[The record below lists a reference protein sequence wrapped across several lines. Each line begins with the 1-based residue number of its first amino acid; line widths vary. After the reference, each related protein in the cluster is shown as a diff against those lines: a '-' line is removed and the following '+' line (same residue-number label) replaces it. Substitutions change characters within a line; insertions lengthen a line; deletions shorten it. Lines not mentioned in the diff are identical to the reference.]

1 MNAVQLAPTSRDTVD
16 LILGEEN
23 HLRRIARHLARC
35 HADADDLVQETM
47 MRAYRA
53 RDRFTPGTSIR
64 AWTTTI
70 LRRVFLT
77 NALRDRRRGVE
88 TDTDSGDMLETVPDR
103 GLPDKSGER
112 MGFGAVAEE
121 LDETVKRAVDRV
133 PAPYREAFYLAVI
146 KEMSCAEISNA
157 VSIPEGTVMSRVHRA
172 RERLRADL
180 ANYEGRPRTRA
191 VPVSRP
197 RRLPRPVRPAAPTR
211 LAPRSTAAGTPQLLR
226 SSTPTS
232 DAA

>member
-1 MNAVQLAPTSRDTVD
+1 MNAVQAVPIGHPSTVD

-88 TDTDSGDMLETVPDR
+88 TDTDAGDMLDTVPDR
-103 GLPDKSGER
+103 AGPDESNAPN
-112 MGFGAVAEE
+112 GFDAVAED

-180 ANYEGRPRTRA
+180 ADYEGRPRTRS
-191 VPVSRP
+191 VDRKSV
-197 RRLPRPVRPAAPTR
+197 V
-211 LAPRSTAAGTPQLLR
+211 
-226 SSTPTS
+226 
-232 DAA
+232 